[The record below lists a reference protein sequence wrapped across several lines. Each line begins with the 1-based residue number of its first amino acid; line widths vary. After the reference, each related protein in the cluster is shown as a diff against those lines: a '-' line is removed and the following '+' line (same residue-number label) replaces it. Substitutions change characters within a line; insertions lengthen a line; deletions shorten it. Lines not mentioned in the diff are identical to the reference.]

1 MYLNETGKLV
11 ILVYKCRNIED
22 FSRLVLIW
30 ENFVYKKA
38 MFACKMNKDNAKEL
52 VVNVFKSIWNS
63 ICNGEFS
70 YPIDRWLYWYII
82 KKTTPKDINRIQ

>member
-1 MYLNETGKLV
+1 MCLNETDKLV
-11 ILVYKCRNIED
+11 ILIYKYRNVND

-38 MFACKMNKDNAKEL
+38 MFACSMNKDNAKEL
-52 VVNVFKSIWNS
+52 VVNVFKSIWNN

-70 YPIDRWLYWYII
+70 YPTDRWLYWYIV
-82 KKTTPKDINRIQ
+82 KKTTPKI